1 MKSKQVFVIVG
12 ALSIGLRSQMAM
24 AMGED
29 TTNEYFDTSKAAGSC
44 PVTLEGSRSVERTVV
59 IEKTGSSPA
68 VIERTVSTPVV
79 IDRALTGKVLVE
91 DRIVKQKHWFSFG
104 IWPLFDFEIL

>member
-12 ALSIGLRSQMAM
+12 ALFIGCSPMAM
-24 AMGED
+24 AMGDD

-44 PVTLEGSRSVERTVV
+44 EATLEGSQSVDRTVV
-59 IEKTGSSPA
+59 IEKTSSSP
-68 VIERTVSTPVV
+68 VLIERTVSTPVV
-79 IDRALTGKVLVE
+79 IERALAGKVVVE
-91 DRIVKQKHWFSFG
+91 DRIVKQKHMFSFG